1 MRSPSLAAARAAEV
15 LAASHR
21 ETPAD
26 KERRMEELEERA
38 RLYGD
43 SVKQSAAAKALE
55 KKWVRFVLVH
65 GVQYGFKESQGPSV
79 KLVEHFVTYCFCM
92 RDRASVVGREG
103 LGWLRRWLGQWWLL
117 GWWLRRWLRWWRLLG
132 RWLRRWLRRCWLLG
146 R

>member
-21 ETPAD
+21 ETAAD

-55 KKWVRFVLVH
+55 KKWLRFLLVH
-65 GVQYGFKESQGPSV
+65 GVRYGFKESRGPSI
-79 KLVEHFVTYCFCM
+79 M
-92 RDRASVVGREG
+92 A
-103 LGWLRRWLGQWWLL
+103 WP
-117 GWWLRRWLRWWRLLG
+117 
-132 RWLRRWLRRCWLLG
+132 
-146 R
+146 